1 MAESLLARDALA
13 LIDDKQLLDEILA
26 VVADCFEF
34 AVLEVVVGTLDL
46 AEDLGGVFALERQVA
61 AD

>member
-26 VVADCFEF
+26 VFADCFEF
-34 AVLEVVVGTLDL
+34 VMLEVVVGTLDL
-46 AEDLGGVFALERQVA
+46 AEDLGGVTALEGQVA